1 MLHVTSTR
9 IDDQQTNHRSVDLSA
24 GPNQGNPNVGCV
36 HHLGMVYDSEG
47 RPMVNVGDIL
57 WCCIQSTPWKTNMEP
72 ENDGLEDHFP
82 F

>member
-1 MLHVTSTR
+1 MKEWFSERKGNPKSLSTKNGQNVEMLHVTSTR

-57 WCCIQSTPWKTNMEP
+57 
-72 ENDGLEDHFP
+72 
-82 F
+82 